1 MEFSAS
7 LICFCPIHN
16 ISYLYPSKPHTMY
29 LIPLIILIVVI
40 LIVIGLYNSLI
51 NRKNQVENAFGSID
65 AMLKKRFDLIPNLVE
80 TVKQY
85 MTYEKD
91 TLTKIV
97 ELRNTVQQNPGMP
110 AQERIGVEN
119 QLTGLLSN
127 LRVAVENYPDLK
139 ANSSFIQLQST
150 WTEIE
155 EQLSAARR
163 TYNAAIT
170 SYNNTVEMFPTN
182 IMARMMHYQRK
193 EVLKIEEAER
203 KNVSAKDLFNK

>member
-1 MEFSAS
+1 MPEAWIFAT
-7 LICFCPIHN
+7 IIYHIIIFTQN
-16 ISYLYPSKPHTMY
+16 HTAML
-29 LIPLIILIVVI
+29 LIPIIIVVVLVLIIV
-40 LIVIGLYNSLI
+40 GLYNSLI

-80 TVKQY
+80 TAKQY
-85 MTYEKD
+85 MTYEKE

-97 ELRNTVQQNPGMP
+97 ELRNSIQQTPNMP
-110 AQERIGVEN
+110 DQQRIGMEN
-119 QLTGLLSN
+119 QMTGLLSQ

-139 ANSSFIQLQST
+139 ANASFIQLQST

-170 SYNNTVEMFPTN
+170 AYNNSVEMFPTN
-182 IMARMMHYQRK
+182 IMASMMSYKRK
-193 EVLKIEEAER
+193 EVLTIEEAER
-203 KNVSAKDLFNK
+203 KNVSAKDLFNV

>member
-1 MEFSAS
+1 M
-7 LICFCPIHN
+7 L
-16 ISYLYPSKPHTMY
+16 
-29 LIPLIILIVVI
+29 LIPIIIVVVLLLIIV
-40 LIVIGLYNSLI
+40 GLYNTLVG
-51 NRKNQVENAFGSID
+51 RKNQVENAFGTID

-85 MTYEKD
+85 MTYEQD

-97 ELRNTVQQNPGMP
+97 ALRNSIQQQPNMP
-110 AQERIGVEN
+110 AQERIGLEN

-139 ANSSFIQLQST
+139 ANNSFIQLQST

-155 EQLSAARR
+155 EQISAARR
-163 TYNAAIT
+163 TYNAAVT
-170 SYNNTVEMFPTN
+170 AYNNSVEMFPTN
-182 IMARMMHYQRK
+182 IMANMMGYKRK
-193 EVLKIEEAER
+193 EVLTIEEAER

>member
-1 MEFSAS
+1 M
-7 LICFCPIHN
+7 L
-16 ISYLYPSKPHTMY
+16 
-29 LIPLIILIVVI
+29 LIPIIIVVVLILIIV
-40 LIVIGLYNSLI
+40 GLYNSLI

-80 TVKQY
+80 TAKQY
-85 MTYEKD
+85 MTYEKE

-97 ELRNTVQQNPGMP
+97 ELRNSIQQTPNMP
-110 AQERIGVEN
+110 DQQRIGMEN
-119 QLTGLLSN
+119 QMTGLLSQ

-139 ANSSFIQLQST
+139 ANASFIQLQST

-170 SYNNTVEMFPTN
+170 AYNNSVEMFPTN
-182 IMARMMHYQRK
+182 IMANMMGYKRK
-193 EVLKIEEAER
+193 EVLTIEEAER
-203 KNVSAKDLFNK
+203 KNVSAKDLFNV